1 MIYIKD
7 LLKYFNDN
15 KEVKIKDLMR
25 SAYFV
30 SENKNIDE
38 LFRELQKNK
47 HQIAVVLDEY
57 GGTAGIITMEDII
70 EELVGNIFDEY
81 DDIENEYEK
90 IDDNTFMI
98 SGSVTISELK
108 KILKTEIPEGEYDTL
123 SGYLIDI
130 LRKNTIRWRKTS
142 NRNRK
147 SNIQDRRVWR

>member
-15 KEVKIKDLMR
+15 KEVKIKDLIR
-25 SAYFV
+25 AAYFV

-57 GGTAGIITMEDII
+57 GGTAGLITMEDII

-81 DDIENEYEK
+81 DDVENEYEK

-123 SGYLIDI
+123 SRVFNRHLTEGY
-130 LRKNTIRWRKTS
+130 RMMM
-142 NRNRK
+142 K
-147 SNIQDRRVWR
+147 SQ